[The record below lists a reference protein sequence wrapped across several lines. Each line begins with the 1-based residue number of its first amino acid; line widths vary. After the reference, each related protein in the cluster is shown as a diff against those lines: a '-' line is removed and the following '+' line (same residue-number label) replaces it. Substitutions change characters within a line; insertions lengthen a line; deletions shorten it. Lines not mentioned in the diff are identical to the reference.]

1 MATLVRERLTVIAAP
16 KASHILRSAASNWGR
31 YAFSAGLAFFLA
43 PYVVWH
49 LGNSAYGV
57 WCLIVSLTGYLGL
70 FDLGLRGAV
79 TRYVARFHAQSTHNS
94 CTEVSSSAMAL
105 FLSTCMLLTL

>member
-1 MATLVRERLTVIAAP
+1 MATLVRERLTVITAP
-16 KASHILRSAASNWGR
+16 KASHVLRGAASNWGR

-57 WCLIVSLTGYLGL
+57 WCLIVSLTGLSGSVRLGSSRSRNA
-70 FDLGLRGAV
+70 LRG
-79 TRYVARFHAQSTHNS
+79 
-94 CTEVSSSAMAL
+94 
-105 FLSTCMLLTL
+105 TLPRAGGPQPVYRSILGSDG